1 MENTTIINAI
11 AEKKLDRYDDR
22 CLNNF
27 LAAEELSVT
36 ITLNEYRDL
45 VKKVS
50 ISESEI
56 EKAKQSRWEAERKC
70 KELTEEV
77 SNLKAKLYEL
87 TKIEKGGDE

>member
-22 CLNNF
+22 SLNNF

-36 ITLNEYRDL
+36 ITLSEYRDL

-50 ISESEI
+50 ISDSEI

-70 KELTEEV
+70 KELEEEV
-77 SNLKAKLYEL
+77 SNLKVKLYEL

>member
-11 AEKKLDRYDDR
+11 AEKKLDRFDDR

-36 ITLNEYRDL
+36 ITLNEYRNL
-45 VKKVS
+45 IKKVS
-50 ISESEI
+50 ISDFEV
-56 EKAKQSRWEAERKC
+56 EKANKSRWEAERKC